1 MSDWFKDNLLGL
13 LPPLYEHND
22 EAGDLRTFLSLPA
35 GTLDELKQ
43 AIDDFPTIFDV
54 DHCDE
59 RFLLR
64 RSPQPFSA
72 HRCVRRSPSIRS
84 TRLSARPISGLRT
97 REPSPRTA

>member
-13 LPPLYEHND
+13 LPPLCEHND

-59 RFLLR
+59 RFLPLLAR
-64 RSPQPFSA
+64 LA
-72 HRCVRRSPSIRS
+72 IRS
-84 TRLSARPISGLRT
+84 RKLRAPRSATRPRAGARRKRCATPPIRNISTG
-97 REPSPRTA
+97 

>member
-43 AIDDFPTIFDV
+43 A
-54 DHCDE
+54 
-59 RFLLR
+59 
-64 RSPQPFSA
+64 
-72 HRCVRRSPSIRS
+72 
-84 TRLSARPISGLRT
+84 LSLIHI
-97 REPSPRTA
+97 